1 MISIPG
7 EELKMGLLNKHKKNE
22 EKKPVEQRD
31 KTTNDFTKGNVVGN
45 IMKLAVPMTLAQ
57 LVNVLYNIVDRIFI
71 GRIPENATLALT
83 GLGLCLPIVSIV
95 MAFANLFGMGGAP
108 LCSIERGRG
117 STDEAEKI
125 MGNSFMLMLLFGV
138 LLTVVGLIFKKPLLY
153 LFGASDATYP
163 FAAQFAE
170 IYLLGTV
177 FVMVGLGMNSFIN
190 SQGFGTMGMMTVL
203 LGAVVNIILDPI
215 FIFFMDMG
223 VRGAA
228 LATVIAQLLSALWTV
243 KFLTGKKA
251 ILKLK
256 LSCFR
261 LEKHRVKSIIG
272 LGMSGFTMNV
282 TNSFVQVLYNASL
295 QQYGGDLYVGVMTI
309 INSVREVFIMPVKG
323 VTNSAQPIMGF
334 NYGAEAYGR
343 VKKAI
348 VFTSIVSI
356 VYTTAVWGL
365 IHGYPEFFIRIFNQ
379 DPELITAGV
388 PAMRIYYFGFFF
400 MSLQIAGQSTFVA
413 LGKARQAVF
422 FSIFR
427 KVIIV
432 APLIIAIPLLLGNGI
447 FGVFMAEPVSN
458 FIGGGACFITMLL
471 TVWPELNKKIKKKN
485 AS

>member
-1 MISIPG
+1 MT
-7 EELKMGLLNKHKKNE
+7 NTN
-22 EKKPVEQRD
+22 
-31 KTTNDFTKGNVVGN
+31 NDFTKGNVVGN
-45 IMKLAVPMTLAQ
+45 IMKLAIPMTLAQ
-57 LVNVLYNIVDRIFI
+57 LINVLYSIIDRIFI

-117 STDEAEKI
+117 NAEEAEKI

-138 LLTVVGLIFKKPLLY
+138 ILTALGLIFKKPLLY
-153 LFGASDATYP
+153 MFGASDATYP

-190 SQGFGTMGMMTVL
+190 SQGFGTVGMMTVL

-215 FIFFMDMG
+215 FIFAMDMG

-228 LATVIAQLLSALWTV
+228 LATVIAQFLSALWTV

-256 LSCFR
+256 GSCFR
-261 LEKHRVKSIIG
+261 LEKYRVKSIIG
-272 LGMSGFTMNV
+272 LGMSGFTMAV
-282 TNSFVQVLYNASL
+282 TNSVVQVMYNASL
-295 QQYGGDLYVGVMTI
+295 QQYGGDLYVGIMTI
-309 INSVREVFIMPVKG
+309 INSVREVFTMPVKG
-323 VTNSAQPIMGF
+323 LTNSAQPVMGF
-334 NYGAEAYGR
+334 NYGAEEYGR
-343 VKKAI
+343 VRQAI
-348 VFTSIVSI
+348 VFTSIVPI

-379 DPELITAGV
+379 DAQLITAGV

-400 MSLQIAGQSTFVA
+400 MSLQFAGQAIFVA

-432 APLIIAIPLLLGNGI
+432 APLIIVIPLVLGNGTS
-447 FGVFMAEPVSN
+447 GVFMAEPVSN
-458 FIGGGACFITMLL
+458 LIGGGACFITMLL
-471 TVWPELNKKIKKKN
+471 TVWPELSGKMKEKN

>member
-1 MISIPG
+1 MT
-7 EELKMGLLNKHKKNE
+7 N
-22 EKKPVEQRD
+22 
-31 KTTNDFTKGNVVGN
+31 TTNDFTKGNVVGN
-45 IMKLAVPMTLAQ
+45 IMKLAIPMTLAQ
-57 LVNVLYNIVDRIFI
+57 LINVLYSIIDRIFI

-117 STDEAEKI
+117 NAEEAEKI

-138 LLTVVGLIFKKPLLY
+138 ILTVLGLIFKKPLLY
-153 LFGASDATYP
+153 MFGASDATYP

-190 SQGFGTMGMMTVL
+190 SQGFGTVGMMTVL

-215 FIFFMDMG
+215 FIFAMNMG

-228 LATVIAQLLSALWTV
+228 LATVIAQFLSALWTV

-256 LSCFR
+256 LSCFH
-261 LEKHRVKSIIG
+261 LEKYRVKSIIG
-272 LGMSGFTMNV
+272 LGMSGFTMAV
-282 TNSFVQVLYNASL
+282 TNSVVQVMYNASL

-309 INSVREVFIMPVKG
+309 INSVREVFTMPVKG
-323 VTNSAQPIMGF
+323 LTNSAQPVMGF
-334 NYGAEAYGR
+334 NYGAEEYGR
-343 VKKAI
+343 VKQAI
-348 VFTSIVSI
+348 VFTSIVPI

-379 DPELITAGV
+379 DADLITAGV

-400 MSLQIAGQSTFVA
+400 MSLQFAGQAIFVA

-432 APLIIAIPLLLGNGI
+432 APLIIVLPLILGNGTS
-447 FGVFMAEPVSN
+447 GVFMAEPVSN
-458 FIGGGACFITMLL
+458 LIGGGACFITMLL
-471 TVWPELNKKIKKKN
+471 TVWPELSVKMKKKN